1 MKKKIEIVQ
10 QLESSIKLLFDE
22 QINKSSKQMKKK
34 LQMEQQFQF
43 SYQLLSNEQM
53 KLLSNSV
60 INYCPMKTKI
70 EIQFSKGEFSITFV
84 ARTIVPFQPVSS
96 IKMLRS
102 LIWSSLSPFT
112 GITKFSTDS
121 IE

>member
-1 MKKKIEIVQ
+1 MKKIEMEEQ
-10 QLESSIKLLFDE
+10 FQLSYKLLSDE
-22 QINKSSKQMKKK
+22 QINKSSKQMKKIEV
-34 LQMEQQFQF
+34 EQKFQL
-43 SYQLLSNEQM
+43 SYKLLSNEQ
-53 KLLSNSV
+53 
-60 INYCPMKTKI
+60 MKTKI

-96 IKMLRS
+96 IKMSRT

-112 GITKFSTDS
+112 GITKFSTVS